1 MNELAAVY
9 LGYLAGTLTTIAFVP
24 QLVKIWRS
32 KSASDVSLAMFLIFT
47 TGVAL
52 WLLYG
57 LVIGAWPVIVAN
69 VVTLVLALAILVLK
83 VRYGAQ
89 PPRQGGPAA

>member
-1 MNELAAVY
+1 MGEHASVY

-32 KSASDVSLAMFLIFT
+32 KSADDVSLAMFLIFT
-47 TGVAL
+47 TGVTL

-57 LVIGAWPVIVAN
+57 LLIGAWPVIVAN
-69 VVTLVLALAILVLK
+69 AVTLVLACAILVLK
-83 VRYGAQ
+83 LRYRTR
-89 PPRQGGPAA
+89 PRLDRGPSA

>member
-1 MNELAAVY
+1 MGEHASVY

-32 KSASDVSLAMFLIFT
+32 KSADDVSLAMFLIFT
-47 TGVAL
+47 TGVTL

-57 LVIGAWPVIVAN
+57 LLIGAWPVIVAN
-69 VVTLVLALAILVLK
+69 AMTLVLACAILVLK
-83 VRYGAQ
+83 LRYR
-89 PPRQGGPAA
+89 PRPRLDRGPSA

>member
-1 MNELAAVY
+1 MGEHASVY

-32 KSASDVSLAMFLIFT
+32 KSADDVSLAMFLIFT

-57 LVIGAWPVIVAN
+57 LLIGAWPVIVAN
-69 VVTLVLALAILVLK
+69 AVTLVLACAILVLK
-83 VRYGAQ
+83 LRYRAR
-89 PPRQGGPAA
+89 PRLGRGPAA